1 MTKGPNSKNAECSR
15 KTSKSPLNFLSNFE
29 NQQLLVDDILFYG
42 AQKWDKFATFLEEK
56 NRNSRVDMKRY

>member
-1 MTKGPNSKNAECSR
+1 M
-15 KTSKSPLNFLSNFE
+15 SNFE

-42 AQKWDKFATFLEEK
+42 AQKWDKFAIFLEEK